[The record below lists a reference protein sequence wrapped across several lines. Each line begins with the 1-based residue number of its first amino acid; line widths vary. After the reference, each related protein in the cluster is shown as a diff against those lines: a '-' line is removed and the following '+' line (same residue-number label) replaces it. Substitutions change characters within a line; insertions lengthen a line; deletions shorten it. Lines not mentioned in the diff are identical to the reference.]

1 MSTIYLIACGGTIA
15 GTASGRT
22 DLTGYAAGSLGI
34 DEMLRAVPEVQA
46 QAQIAGEQ
54 FCNIDSSDMS
64 EALWLQLAARVTE
77 IAKRDDVTGIVIT
90 HGTDTLEETAYF
102 LNLTVHTPKPIVL
115 VGSMRPATAISA
127 DGPLNLLEA
136 VQLAA
141 CAETGQYG
149 VVVAMNGTICSAR
162 FVEKT
167 DTTHVDTF
175 KSRQLGVLG
184 FMQAGRPIWYQRPVR
199 RHTMQSALSCTGVT
213 SLPAVEILYT
223 YVGMPASVVT
233 SAVARHVRGIVV
245 AGLGHGRMPVAVT
258 AALRQAAAQGISVVR
273 TSRTLG
279 GVVTAVPEYQE
290 FISGDNLTPQKAKIL
305 LQLALLQTSD
315 PAALAEVFRQY

>member
-1 MSTIYLIACGGTIA
+1 MSTVYLIACGGTIA

-34 DEMLRAVPEVQA
+34 DELLRAIPEVQA
-46 QAQIAGEQ
+46 YAHIEGEQ

-64 EALWLQLAARVTE
+64 EALWLRLAARVTE
-77 IAKRDDVTGIVIT
+77 IASRPDVTGIVIT

-102 LNLTVHTPKPIVL
+102 LNLTVHTSKPIVL

-127 DGPLNLLEA
+127 DGPLNLIEA

-141 CAETGQYG
+141 QPETGQYG
-149 VVVAMNGTICSAR
+149 VVVALNGTICSAR

-184 FMQAGRPIWYQRPVR
+184 FIQDGRPIWYQQPVR
-199 RHTMQSALSCTGVT
+199 RHTVRSELSCAGRT
-213 SLPAVEILYT
+213 SLPAVDILYT
-223 YVGMPASVVT
+223 YVGMSPACVT
-233 SAVARHVRGIVV
+233 NAVERRVRGIVV
-245 AGLGHGRMPVAVT
+245 AGLGHGRMPGEIT
-258 AALRQAAAQGISVVR
+258 EALRLAVAQGILVVR

-279 GVVTAVPEYQE
+279 GVVTAVPEYRE

-305 LQLALLQTSD
+305 LQLALLQTTD
-315 PAALAEVFRQY
+315 PAGIAQVFTQY